1 MQAQE
6 ITGQWNGLLNVQG
19 IQLRLVFHLEKSGDG
34 YEATMDSPDQGARG
48 IPVSSVTYEPPLLRL
63 EVATAGIVYE
73 GSLTPEELISGTF
86 KQGGLSLPLDLSRE
100 MPEKESPDRP
110 QEPKAPYPYLVEE
123 IIFENSY
130 AGVTLSGTFTRPKG
144 RGPFPAVV
152 LITGSGPQNRDEEVF
167 GHKPFLVIADFLTRQ
182 GIAVLRYDDRG
193 TAKSTGNFS
202 TSTSADFASDVES
215 AVEYLRTRT
224 ETDPAKIG
232 LVGHSEGGL
241 IAPMVA
247 ADVQDIA
254 FIVLLAGPGVPG
266 YDILLAQTK
275 LIGEVNGMEAAALD
289 SQLEGLKKALDFVV
303 ANRDSK
309 TLAADLAVYVE
320 DQLKAHPETLPEGT
334 EPQQYV
340 KAFVSQMA
348 SPWMVSFL
356 TYDPGTSLRKVRCP
370 VLALNGEKDLQVPA
384 KTNLEAI
391 RKHLAEGGN
400 SRVIARE
407 LPGLNHLFQEC
418 ETGSPSEYANI
429 NQTFSPDALRVLTAW
444 ILEQTR

>member
-1 MQAQE
+1 
-6 ITGQWNGLLNVQG
+6 
-19 IQLRLVFHLEKSGDG
+19 
-34 YEATMDSPDQGARG
+34 MDSPDQGARG
-48 IPVSSVTYEPPLLRL
+48 IPVSSVTYEAPMLRL
-63 EVATAGIVYE
+63 EVAQAGIVYE
-73 GSLTPEELISGTF
+73 GSLTPDELISGTF
-86 KQGGLSLPLDLSRE
+86 KQGGLSLPLDLTRE
-100 MPEKESPDRP
+100 MPEKESPGRP
-110 QEPKAPYPYLVEE
+110 QEPQAPYPYMVEE
-123 IIFENSY
+123 ITFANPD
-130 AGVTLSGTFTRPKG
+130 AGITLSGTFTRPKG
-144 RGPFPAVV
+144 EESFPAVV

-167 GHKPFLVIADFLTRQ
+167 GHKPFLVIADHLTRQ

-202 TSTSADFASDVES
+202 KSTSADFATDVES
-215 AVEYLRTRT
+215 AVEYLKTRT
-224 ETDPAKIG
+224 DTDPAKIG
-232 LVGHSEGGL
+232 LLGHSEGGL

-247 ADVQDIA
+247 ADVRDIA

-275 LIGEVNGMEAAALD
+275 LIGEANGMEAAALD
-289 SQLEGLKKALDFVV
+289 SQLVGLKDALDFVV
-303 ANRDSK
+303 ANQDSQ
-309 TLAADLAVYVE
+309 TLEADLALYVE
-320 DQLKAHPETLPEGT
+320 NQLKAHPETLPEGT
-334 EPQQYV
+334 EPQQFV

-384 KTNLEAI
+384 KSNLEAI
-391 RKHLAEGGN
+391 RTHLAEGGN
-400 SRVIARE
+400 LRVTTRE

-429 NQTFSPDALRVLTAW
+429 TQTFSPDVLRVLTDW